1 MPTLRSQASVNG
13 RVTRQTRTTTGFTA
27 PIGKKQNKKTV
38 LESHNTRK
46 DLKATKNVENKEFQN
61 TRLESRNRRKF
72 TCSDT
77 LKSNE
82 NEKTSHDPTQFY
94 TVANDEIEEGPE
106 GKNEKHAEAA
116 IIDDKDTR
124 SHDVPPAQVNPV
136 ANEDN
141 EKSPEDPKTNV
152 DEATIDDEETSSHDE
167 IEEGPEGKN
176 EKHAEATIIDDKDT
190 RFHDVP
196 PVQVNPVANEDN
208 EKSPEDPKTNVD
220 EATIDDEETSFHDV
234 PPTQIH
240 SVANDENEK
249 STEDPNT
256 YDDEASNDD
265 EARNDDEATNDD
277 EETSSHGVPP
287 TQFTN
292 DALAKIDDMET
303 TSPVVLPA
311 RIHAVANDEN
321 EDPKQTDAVAT
332 SEENEDISQDPDP
345 TDANLSNN
353 LGPDFILG
361 CIDADLT
368 ATFIDSEFRKSHK
381 YTNLD
386 CDIYD
391 IISPNA
397 RARKLHKEM
406 TKSYAQSFEY
416 VKYTEIDSYSGTNFE
431 FALKARKKLPKKVII
446 PGIDGY
452 LADAPANAPDFSL
465 FGSKSNGKERIML
478 GPASFINHCCKP
490 NAEYA
495 CGGET
500 RNSTIVRIQTLRQ
513 IEADEEIFVCYGPD
527 YFGPQNQDCRCEICL
542 QRIFAP
548 PTLPPSPEVVSLS
561 LDVDSHEP
569 SSAAASPSSQLD
581 STLSLP
587 GLEPPSD
594 PSTSLLPN
602 ETAPPSTPKKTE
614 EKAKYDEMTQCLIC
628 EKAAKRIDK
637 HFKSHHPELKEE
649 DIVLLKDFLRMQKLH
664 ANTKVFYCEEH
675 NRLFSDKAA
684 HKRHK
689 NCNMEQIR
697 IVPNF
702 QSKRFVVVFSFFR
715 FLRDILI

>member
-1 MPTLRSQASVNG
+1 MAELPGKRGQPQVLQHLSE
-13 RVTRQTRTTTGFTA
+13 
-27 PIGKKQNKKTV
+27 KKQNKKTE

-116 IIDDKDTR
+116 IIDDKYTR
-124 SHDVPPAQVNPV
+124 S
-136 ANEDN
+136 
-141 EKSPEDPKTNV
+141 
-152 DEATIDDEETSSHDE
+152 
-167 IEEGPEGKN
+167 
-176 EKHAEATIIDDKDT
+176 
-190 RFHDVP
+190 HDVP

-220 EATIDDEETSFHDV
+220 EATIDDEETSSHDV
-234 PPTQIH
+234 PPTQLH

-332 SEENEDISQDPDP
+332 DEENEDTSQDPDP

-416 VKYTEIDSYSGTNFE
+416 VK
-431 FALKARKKLPKKVII
+431 
-446 PGIDGY
+446 
-452 LADAPANAPDFSL
+452 
-465 FGSKSNGKERIML
+465 
-478 GPASFINHCCKP
+478 
-490 NAEYA
+490 
-495 CGGET
+495 
-500 RNSTIVRIQTLRQ
+500 
-513 IEADEEIFVCYGPD
+513 
-527 YFGPQNQDCRCEICL
+527 
-542 QRIFAP
+542 
-548 PTLPPSPEVVSLS
+548 
-561 LDVDSHEP
+561 
-569 SSAAASPSSQLD
+569 
-581 STLSLP
+581 
-587 GLEPPSD
+587 
-594 PSTSLLPN
+594 
-602 ETAPPSTPKKTE
+602 
-614 EKAKYDEMTQCLIC
+614 
-628 EKAAKRIDK
+628 
-637 HFKSHHPELKEE
+637 
-649 DIVLLKDFLRMQKLH
+649 
-664 ANTKVFYCEEH
+664 
-675 NRLFSDKAA
+675 
-684 HKRHK
+684 
-689 NCNMEQIR
+689 
-697 IVPNF
+697 
-702 QSKRFVVVFSFFR
+702 
-715 FLRDILI
+715 